1 MRVLNNTYSI
11 SVGLLEKLKED
22 FPNRLPTEQLTPEKL
37 AYLQG
42 QQSIINYLDRLY
54 EEIQEE
60 N

>member
-1 MRVLNNTYSI
+1 MRLLNNTYSI
-11 SVGLLEKLKED
+11 SVGLLDRLKED
-22 FPNRLPTEQLTPEKL
+22 FPNRLPTEQITPEQL
-37 AYLQG
+37 RYLQG

>member
-1 MRVLNNTYSI
+1 MRLLNNTYSI
-11 SVGLLEKLKED
+11 SVGLIQKLKED
-22 FPNRLPTEQLTPEKL
+22 FPNKLPTEQITPEQL
-37 AYLQG
+37 SYLLG

>member
-1 MRVLNNTYSI
+1 MRLLNNTYSI
-11 SVGLLEKLKED
+11 SVGLIHKLKED
-22 FPNRLPTEQLTPEKL
+22 FPNKLPTEQINPEQL
-37 AYLQG
+37 SYLLG